1 MFKNNFSWYNSFC
14 FGLYRV
20 PISLHSTGMYPSCAF
35 TYHSSNSLHLLAIV
49 ISPCN
54 YYVSHQKHWNVW
66 NLSSLEFS
74 SCLKKTDN
82 LLHKLHFIS
91 NFDLLLYLDENGN
104 SLKKQ
109 PSQILGVEKG
119 SHIQEHKSPLHTE
132 EVQWARSRLITN
144 EREGHQILKKPTDRS
159 IFSHIKLSLHH
170 NHRGQKFPKESAP
183 QQIWLEVRWVSGII
197 LNSYCGNLYAWLTA
211 IY

>member
-1 MFKNNFSWYNSFC
+1 M
-14 FGLYRV
+14 
-20 PISLHSTGMYPSCAF
+20 PISLCSTEMYPSCAF
-35 TYHSSNSLHLLAIV
+35 TYHSSNSLHSLAIA

-74 SCLKKTDN
+74 SCLKKLTIYCIN
-82 LLHKLHFIS
+82 YISLVILL
-91 NFDLLLYLDENGN
+91 NLLLYLDENGN

-109 PSQILGVEKG
+109 PSQILGVEQG
-119 SHIQEHKSPLHTE
+119 SYIQEHKSPLHTE

-144 EREGHQILKKPTDRS
+144 VREEHQILKKPTDRS
-159 IFSHIKLSLHH
+159 IFSHIKISLPH
-170 NHRGQKFPKESAP
+170 NHRGQKFPRESAT
-183 QQIWLEVRWVSGII
+183 QQIWPEVKWVSGII
-197 LNSYCGNLYAWLTA
+197 LNSYCGNLYAWLAA